1 MTASLAT
8 RSSICARCL
17 RANRPQNRLV
27 AVQLATSGGR
37 RRFADAAAQRQ
48 NEADRS
54 GQNEEPQTVVRD
66 EEDEGAFTRRM
77 RSMSEDALESGGH
90 GARKA
95 VEEAGFSADLK
106 AQLEQRIAAASLQ
119 SPDVNL
125 PASASRHTRDLATT
139 EAWTG
144 TESIHDASLRMLN
157 DAHKPMRIGRRVTPG
172 PAVQMPQSID
182 TGRKRSK
189 AGQGLRLANA
199 RDRTNMYASVQSDV
213 DLEETDRQKRLQD
226 LKDRFDPHARV
237 IVPGSIQGLASLA
250 NKRIEDAIAR
260 GQFKNIPR
268 GKGKNVERDHNA
280 NSPFIDTTEYFMNK
294 IIQKQEIV
302 PPWIEKQQELTSA
315 ASRFRSRLRADWK
328 RHAARTIASAGGSLQ
343 DQVRKA
349 EAYARAE
356 LIVNPSKVKK
366 ETLTTVD
373 KDGQMSHISLSGQL
387 KHSSSDASGTTLV
400 SEITAEKTPLDSGT
414 ETTPSATTTETIQ
427 VPLTIP
433 PTSVEAA
440 AAAAAASTDPAP
452 ALSATP
458 PQPPPTVVFRD
469 PVWLANETS
478 YLTVAIADLNS
489 KARSYNLQAPELAR
503 KPYFNLDRELKACYS
518 DVAPLLAEAILD
530 RARKPVKKTESFG
543 QSLSERGIMGTLG
556 GAPVRVR
563 DERTTKQYG
572 FKQFWNDLFA
582 PKPKDPWA

>member
-1 MTASLAT
+1 M
-8 RSSICARCL
+8 
-17 RANRPQNRLV
+17 
-27 AVQLATSGGR
+27 QLATSGSR
-37 RRFADAAAQRQ
+37 RRFADAATQRQ
-48 NEADRS
+48 DDS
-54 GQNEEPQTVVRD
+54 GKQENKEGQQAAVKD

-77 RSMSEDALESGGH
+77 RSMSEEALESGGH

-95 VEEAGFSADLK
+95 VEEAGFSAELK
-106 AQLEQRIAAASLQ
+106 AQLEQRIAGASVQ
-119 SPDVNL
+119 SPEVKL
-125 PASASRHTRDLATT
+125 PASASRHTRDLATS

-157 DAHKPMRIGRRVTPG
+157 DAHKPLRMGRRAAPG
-172 PAVQMPQSID
+172 PAVQMPQNMD
-182 TGRKRSK
+182 TGRRRTN

-199 RDRTNMYASVQSDV
+199 RDRTNVYASVQSD
-213 DLEETDRQKRLQD
+213 DSIEETERQQRLQA
-226 LKDRFDPHARV
+226 LKDRFEPGARA

-315 ASRFRSRLRADWK
+315 ASKFRSRLRADWK
-328 RHAARTIASAGGSLQ
+328 RHAARMIASAGGSLQ
-343 DQVRKA
+343 DQVRRA

-356 LIVNPSKVKK
+356 QIANPSKVKK

-373 KDGQMSHISLSGQL
+373 QDGHMSQISLSGEL
-387 KHSSSDASGTTLV
+387 KRSSSDPSGSTLV
-400 SEITAEKTPLDSGT
+400 SEITAEKTPLDSGA
-414 ETTPSATTTETIQ
+414 EPAPAATTTQTIE
-427 VPLTIP
+427 VPLADP
-433 PTSVEAA
+433 AANAA
-440 AAAAAASTDPAP
+440 AATSEPTAERQPATQPAP
-452 ALSATP
+452 RAPLT
-458 PQPPPTVVFRD
+458 VFRD
-469 PVWLANETS
+469 PLWLSNETS

-503 KPYFNLDRELKACYS
+503 KPYFNLDRELKTCYS
-518 DVAPLLAEAILD
+518 DVAPLLAEAILE
-530 RARKPVKKTESFG
+530 RARKPVKKPSDSFG
-543 QSLSERGIMGTLG
+543 AQLSERGIMGTLG
-556 GAPVRVR
+556 GAPVKIR

-572 FKQFWNDLFA
+572 FRQFWSDLFA
-582 PKPKDPWA
+582 PKTKDPWA

>member
-1 MTASLAT
+1 
-8 RSSICARCL
+8 
-17 RANRPQNRLV
+17 
-27 AVQLATSGGR
+27 
-37 RRFADAAAQRQ
+37 
-48 NEADRS
+48 
-54 GQNEEPQTVVRD
+54 
-66 EEDEGAFTRRM
+66 
-77 RSMSEDALESGGH
+77 MSEEALESGGH

-95 VEEAGFSADLK
+95 VEEAGFSAELK
-106 AQLEQRIAAASLQ
+106 AQLEQRIAAVSLQ
-119 SPDVNL
+119 SPEVNL

-157 DAHKPMRIGRRVTPG
+157 DAHKPLRMGRRSAPG
-172 PAVQMPQSID
+172 PAVQMPQNID
-182 TGRKRSK
+182 TGRRRSK

-199 RDRTNMYASVQSDV
+199 RDRTNIYASVQSDA
-213 DLEETDRQKRLQD
+213 DLEETERQQRLQA
-226 LKDRFDPHARV
+226 LKDRFEPGARA

-315 ASRFRSRLRADWK
+315 ASRFRSRLRVDWK
-328 RHAARTIASAGGSLQ
+328 RHAARMIASAGGSLQ
-343 DQVRKA
+343 DQVRRA

-356 LIVNPSKVKK
+356 QIVNPSRVKK
-366 ETLTTVD
+366 EILTTVD
-373 KDGQMSHISLSGQL
+373 EDGQMSQISLSGEL
-387 KHSSSDASGTTLV
+387 RRSSTDPSRSTLV
-400 SEITAEKTPLDSGT
+400 SEITAEKTPLDSGADSA
-414 ETTPSATTTETIQ
+414 PMATTTQTIQ
-427 VPLTIP
+427 VPLSAPSASAEALVTPSQP
-433 PTSVEAA
+433 PSSQT
-440 AAAAAASTDPAP
+440 PP
-452 ALSATP
+452 ATP
-458 PQPPPTVVFRD
+458 PAPLTVFRD
-469 PVWLANETS
+469 PLWLSNETS

-530 RARKPVKKTESFG
+530 RARKPAKKASESFG
-543 QSLSERGIMGTLG
+543 QQLSERGIMGTLG
-556 GAPVRVR
+556 GGPVKIR

>member
-1 MTASLAT
+1 MTASLAIRPYT
-8 RSSICARCL
+8 CARCL
-17 RANRPQNRLV
+17 RAKRPRNRLI
-27 AVQLATSGGR
+27 AGQLAPGR
-37 RRFADAAAQRQ
+37 KRTFADAAAQRDDHGDQ
-48 NEADRS
+48 QE
-54 GQNEEPQTVVRD
+54 QEEEQKRVVKG

-77 RSMSEDALESGGH
+77 RSMSEEALESGGH

-95 VEEAGFSADLK
+95 VEEAGFSAELK

-119 SPDVNL
+119 SPEVNL

-139 EAWTG
+139 EAWNG

-157 DAHKPMRIGRRVTPG
+157 DAHKPLRAGSRAASG
-172 PAVQMPQSID
+172 PAVRMPQNID
-182 TGRKRSK
+182 TGRRRSN

-199 RDRTNMYASVQSDV
+199 RDRTNVYASVQMDES
-213 DLEETDRQKRLQD
+213 LEETERQQRLQA
-226 LKDRFDPHARV
+226 LKDRFEPGART

-315 ASRFRSRLRADWK
+315 ASKFRTRLRADWK
-328 RHAARTIASAGGSLQ
+328 RHAARMIASAGGSLQ
-343 DQVRKA
+343 DQVRRA

-356 LIVNPSKVKK
+356 AVVNPSKVKK
-366 ETLTTVD
+366 ETLTAVEE
-373 KDGQMSHISLSGQL
+373 DGQMSQISLSGEL
-387 KHSSSDASGTTLV
+387 KRSPSDNTLV
-400 SEITAEKTPLDSGT
+400 SEITASKTPLDSGT
-414 ETTPSATTTETIQ
+414 EPTPAATATQTVEIPVPDSTLTAAPSTEVAAEGQTSPRQ
-427 VPLTIP
+427 APSSPLI
-433 PTSVEAA
+433 
-440 AAAAAASTDPAP
+440 
-452 ALSATP
+452 
-458 PQPPPTVVFRD
+458 VFRD
-469 PVWLANETS
+469 PLWLANESS
-478 YLTVAIADLNS
+478 YLNVAIADLNS

-503 KPYFNLDRELKACYS
+503 KPYYNLERELKACYS
-518 DVAPLLAEAILD
+518 DVAPLIAEAIID
-530 RARKPVKKTESFG
+530 RARKPVAKASDSFG
-543 QSLSERGIMGTLG
+543 QQLSERGLLGTLG

-572 FKQFWNDLFA
+572 FRQFWSDLFK
-582 PKPKDPWA
+582 PKEKDPWA

>member
-1 MTASLAT
+1 MTASLAIRPHT
-8 RSSICARCL
+8 CARCL
-17 RANRPQNRLV
+17 RIKRPRNRLV
-27 AVQLATSGGR
+27 AGQLATR
-37 RRFADAAAQRQ
+37 RLFADAATQRKDVSDKQ
-48 NEADRS
+48 EQ
-54 GQNEEPQTVVRD
+54 GEEQKLAAKD
-66 EEDEGAFTRRM
+66 EENEGAFTRRM
-77 RSMSEDALESGGH
+77 RAMSEEALESGGH

-95 VEEAGFSADLK
+95 VEEAGFSAELK

-119 SPDVNL
+119 SPEVSL

-157 DAHKPMRIGRRVTPG
+157 DAHKPLRAGRQATPG
-172 PAVQMPQSID
+172 PAVRMPQNID
-182 TGRKRSK
+182 TGRKRSN

-199 RDRTNMYASVQSDV
+199 RDRTNVYASVQMDES
-213 DLEETDRQKRLQD
+213 LEETERQQRLQV
-226 LKDRFDPHARV
+226 LKERFEPGARS

-315 ASRFRSRLRADWK
+315 ASKFRSRLRADWK
-328 RHAARTIASAGGSLQ
+328 RHAARMIASAGGSLQ
-343 DQVRKA
+343 DQVRRA

-356 LIVNPSKVKK
+356 AVVNPSRVKK
-366 ETLTTVD
+366 ETLTTVEE
-373 KDGQMSHISLSGQL
+373 DGQMSQISLSGEL
-387 KHSSSDASGTTLV
+387 KRSPSDNTLV
-400 SEITAEKTPLDSGT
+400 SEITAPKTPLDSGT
-414 ETTPSATTTETIQ
+414 ESAPAATTTQTIE
-427 VPLTIP
+427 VPIAG
-433 PTSVEAA
+433 PTLAAASPTEAA
-440 AAAAAASTDPAP
+440 AAGETGPLPAP
-452 ALSATP
+452 SP
-458 PQPPPTVVFRD
+458 PLIVFRD
-469 PVWLANETS
+469 PLWLSNESS
-478 YLTVAIADLNS
+478 YLNVAVADLNN

-503 KPYFNLDRELKACYS
+503 KPYYNLERELKACYS
-518 DVAPLLAEAILD
+518 DVAPLIAEAIVD
-530 RARKPVKKTESFG
+530 RARKPVAKASDSFG
-543 QSLSERGIMGTLG
+543 QQLSERGLLGTLG

-572 FKQFWNDLFA
+572 FRQFWSDLF
-582 PKPKDPWA
+582 KPKQRDPWA

>member
-1 MTASLAT
+1 MAASLT
-8 RSSICARCL
+8 STSYNCARCL
-17 RANRPQNRLV
+17 RANRPRNCLA
-27 AVQLATSGGR
+27 AVRLATSGSR
-37 RRFADAAAQRQ
+37 RRLADAATQRRDD
-48 NEADRS
+48 ADKHEQRD
-54 GQNEEPQTVVRD
+54 EPQTAVKD
-66 EEDEGAFTRRM
+66 EEEEGAFTRRM

-90 GARKA
+90 GARRA
-95 VEEAGFSADLK
+95 VEEAGFSAQLK

-119 SPDVNL
+119 PLDANL

-144 TESIHDASLRMLN
+144 AESIHDVSLRMLN
-157 DAHKPMRIGRRVTPG
+157 DAHKPLRMGPRATSS

-182 TGRKRSK
+182 TGRRRSK

-199 RDRTNMYASVQSDV
+199 RDRTNMYASVRSDAHL
-213 DLEETDRQKRLQD
+213 DETEREKRLQG
-226 LKDRFDPHARV
+226 LKERFEPHGRI

-250 NKRIEDAIAR
+250 DRRIEDAIAR
-260 GQFKNIPR
+260 NQFKNIPR
-268 GKGKNVERDHNA
+268 GKGMHVERDHNA
-280 NSPFIDTTEYFMNK
+280 SSPFIDTTEYFLNK

-315 ASRFRSRLRADWK
+315 ASRFRGRLRADWK
-328 RHAARTIASAGGSLQ
+328 RHAAREIASAGGSLQ
-343 DQVRKA
+343 DQVRRA

-373 KDGQMSHISLSGQL
+373 KDGQLSQISLSGEL
-387 KHSSSDASGTTLV
+387 KRSSSDASDTTLV
-400 SEITAEKTPLDSGT
+400 SEITAEKTPLDAGT
-414 ETTPSATTTETIQ
+414 DIAPSPTTTQTVE
-427 VPLTIP
+427 VPLAVP
-433 PTSVEAA
+433 STSVEV
-440 AAAAAASTDPAP
+440 ASAFASEDPTASP
-452 ALSATP
+452 SARP
-458 PQPPPTVVFRD
+458 PPPTPAVVFRD

-478 YLTVAIADLNS
+478 YLTAAIADLNS

-503 KPYFNLDRELKACYS
+503 KPYFNLDREVAACYS
-518 DVAPLLAEAILD
+518 DVAPLLAEAIVD